1 LTPIKNLWAKAR
13 PSFKLPGRKKL
24 STTLLDNVYEET
36 KQEVDKLI
44 EEAEYYSLVSDG
56 WSSITQEHWTN
67 YILTTPAPVFIKA
80 TLLERFA
87 KQVMKKA
94 WSILMEKYPSIIYIG
109 CISHSLNLLIGDI
122 IKLDWVDGFL
132 KKSKSIVKF
141 FKSHN
146 IPSAVFK
153 RYQQNNNQSQAS
165 LKLPVKTRWGSS
177 VMCLESLIQ
186 NRLALE
192 LTVTELSRNINVD
205 VKSSIQSGEF
215 WDNII
220 SIHGILNKVF
230 IGIKLFESDEPKLG
244 LFYEWYQNLLNAQT
258 NFDNEIKDIIKKRW
272 KKIYSPVMLVAYL
285 LNPRISDHKLPEN

>member
-1 LTPIKNLWAKAR
+1 M
-13 PSFKLPGRKKL
+13 
-24 STTLLDNVYEET
+24 
-36 KQEVDKLI
+36 
-44 EEAEYYSLVSDG
+44 
-56 WSSITQEHWTN
+56 
-67 YILTTPAPVFIKA
+67 TTPAPVFIKA
-80 TLLERFA
+80 HTTGEIRQTSDNIAADLENIINILDINKLSSLVTDNA
-87 KQVMKKA
+87 QAMKKA

-109 CISHSLNLLIGDI
+109 CISHNLNLLIGDI

-244 LFYEWYQNLLNAQT
+244 LFYEWYQNLLNAQSNNIFNILRLISKMC
-258 NFDNEIKDIIKKRW
+258 NFYCN
-272 KKIYSPVMLVAYL
+272 YY
-285 LNPRISDHKLPEN
+285 